1 MIQFSP
7 LVTYPSAG
15 HHNGDLGATANGYR
29 EGELT
34 QELRNL
40 VVKELSRLNVKY
52 ITDKDDENNRQY
64 QGRIRPGAGS
74 VIFDIHFN
82 AGPPTATGTEVIVAN
97 EANERSKQFAKELAD
112 GTAKILGIR
121 NRGVKDE
128 TGTHYSRI
136 GILRLPA
143 GTAALMEVCFI
154 TNMSDMAAYQVNKE
168 RLAAFYAE
176 TLKKY
181 DDMI

>member
-1 MIQFSP
+1 MIQFSR

-15 HHNGDLGATANGYR
+15 HHNGDLGATTNGYR

-40 VVKELSRLNVKY
+40 VVKELSCLNVKY
-52 ITDKDDENNRQY
+52 ITDKDDETNRQY
-64 QGRIRPGAGS
+64 QGRIKPADGS

-82 AGPPTATGTEVIVAN
+82 AGPPSATGTEVIISNVAN
-97 EANERSKQFAKELAD
+97 DNSRLFARELVD
-112 GTAKILGIR
+112 GASRILGIR
-121 NRGVKDE
+121 NRGVKGE
-128 TGTHYSRI
+128 SGSQHSRV
-136 GILRLPA
+136 GILHLDA
-143 GTAALMEVCFI
+143 GIASLVEVCFI
-154 TNMSDMAAYQVNKE
+154 TNEQDIAAYQVNKE
-168 RLAAFYAE
+168 RLAAFYAK